1 MNLHLFRALS
11 IALVSVLAVG
21 CASTVKVTSD
31 PPGAVV
37 RARGSGRASYRWKTE
52 GKTPCEFKTYYST
65 INACVQW
72 PDGTISEIK
81 RVPMPLFSHPE
92 PLNFK
97 KP

>member
-1 MNLHLFRALS
+1 MNLNHFRVLA
-11 IALVSVLAVG
+11 IALVSVLLAG
-21 CASTVKVTSD
+21 CASTVKVVSD
-31 PPGAVV
+31 PPGAIV

-52 GKTPCEFKTYYST
+52 GQTPCEFKTYYST

-72 PDGTISEIK
+72 PDGTNSEIVK
-81 RVPMPLFSHPE
+81 VPMPLFSHPE